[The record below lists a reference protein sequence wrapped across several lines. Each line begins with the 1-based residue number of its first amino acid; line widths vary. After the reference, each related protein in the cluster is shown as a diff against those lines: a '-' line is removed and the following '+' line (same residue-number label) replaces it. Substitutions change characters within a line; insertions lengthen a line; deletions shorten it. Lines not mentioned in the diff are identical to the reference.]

1 MFKYDQANIN
11 TIEAITRAA
20 INEGATPYE
29 AIVGVFN
36 ALAGADVLFE
46 NGFGVD
52 ELDFGLMMTHL
63 SEAAA
68 FAKKIN
74 RD

>member
-1 MFKYDQANIN
+1 MFKYDQTNIGAIE
-11 TIEAITRAA
+11 TIIRAH
-20 INEGATPYE
+20 IKEGGTPYE